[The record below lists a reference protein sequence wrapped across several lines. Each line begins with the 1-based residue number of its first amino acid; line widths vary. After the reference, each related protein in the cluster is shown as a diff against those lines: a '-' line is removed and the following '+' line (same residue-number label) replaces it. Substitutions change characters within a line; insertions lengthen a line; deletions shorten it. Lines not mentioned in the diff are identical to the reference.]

1 VVPAHKGR
9 YGVLMLRTTFLF
21 LALVTSACASRTS
34 ASVDSSSVVV
44 LSQND
49 ILDRP
54 YEVLGDIHV
63 TVSKT
68 TVFNSDPTEMSVAEA
83 LREKAASMGANAL
96 IFARFGSLTIS
107 AVSYGTMEGAGR
119 AIRFVR

>member
-1 VVPAHKGR
+1 MVSAQQGR
-9 YGVLMLRTTFLF
+9 HGAAMLRTTLLL
-21 LALVTSACASRTS
+21 LALATSACASRTS
-34 ASVDSSSVVV
+34 ARVDTSSAVV

-83 LREKAASMGANAL
+83 LREKGAEIGANAV